1 MQAADSSGNDSEA
14 ESSEDEFDHASIH
27 SMGRGRKVKVGGLLA
42 HANVL
47 CLWSNPI
54 YYQSIVCFPIS
65 LLDHHFTMFDCYAA
79 NSTGIVLSLESKNS
93 ACKE

>member
-1 MQAADSSGNDSEA
+1 MAARQSGRNFCEQMQAADSSGNDSEA

-47 CLWSNPI
+47 CL
-54 YYQSIVCFPIS
+54 
-65 LLDHHFTMFDCYAA
+65 
-79 NSTGIVLSLESKNS
+79 
-93 ACKE
+93 